1 MSLLNPSETGAAPA
15 SAETYVDIV
24 EFTDSGQK
32 IGPKRVPKVVKTD
45 AEWRA
50 QLTPEQFDVTR
61 KEGTERAF
69 TGQYW
74 DLHAKGIFRCVCC
87 KNALFSSATKFD
99 SGTGWPSFW
108 EPIAKENVKTEERP
122 QPGHGAQR
130 GRVHR
135 VRRPPGPRLRR
146 RPQADRPALLH
157 ELGFAAVRQEL
168 AGVGGAVTCLG
179 TPNMALICHICCDIN
194 QTIELHAKPPFDHS
208 EKFP

>member
-1 MSLLNPSETGAAPA
+1 MSLLNPSETNAAPVA
-15 SAETYVDIV
+15 TDTVEVV

-50 QLTPEQFDVTR
+50 QLTPEQFSVTR

-74 DLHAKGIFRCVCC
+74 DLHGKGIFRCVCC

-108 EPIAKENVKTEERP
+108 EPIAKENVKQKSDRSLGMTRTEVECTECDAHL
-122 QPGHGAQR
+122 GH
-130 GRVHR
+130 VFDD
-135 VRRPPGPRLRR
+135 GPKPTGLRYCMNS
-146 RPQADRPALLH
+146 ASLL
-157 ELGFAAVRQEL
+157 FV
-168 AGVGGAVTCLG
+168 
-179 TPNMALICHICCDIN
+179 
-194 QTIELHAKPPFDHS
+194 KS
-208 EKFP
+208 